1 MSDLLEIHR
10 SIINSIDVK
19 IKNALIERYNIVL
32 QIKKE
37 KEKQNLPIL
46 DYNRENKVLASLR
59 VENNEIL
66 DNYIRNIF
74 VSIMNESKA
83 IQKKND

>member
-46 DYNRENKVLASLR
+46 DSNRENKVLASVR
-59 VENNEIL
+59 VEDNEIL

-74 VSIMNESKA
+74 VSIMNESKE
-83 IQKKND
+83 IQKNE

>member
-1 MSDLLEIHR
+1 MLDIHR
-10 SIINSIDVK
+10 SIINSIDIK
-19 IKNALIERYNIVL
+19 IKNVLIERYNIVL

-46 DYNRENKVLASLR
+46 DFTREKKVLESVR
-59 VENNEIL
+59 VDDSEIL
-66 DNYIRNIF
+66 NNYVRNIF
-74 VSIMNESKA
+74 VSIMNESKE

>member
-1 MSDLLEIHR
+1 MSNMLEVYR

-19 IKNALIERYNIVL
+19 IKNALIERHNIVL

-46 DYNRENKVLASLR
+46 DSNRENKVLESVCVDDDEKL
-59 VENNEIL
+59 N
-66 DNYIRNIF
+66 NYIKNIF
-74 VSIMNESKA
+74 ISIMNESKE
-83 IQKKND
+83 IQKKE

>member
-1 MSDLLEIHR
+1 MLDIHR
-10 SIINSIDVK
+10 SIINSIDIK

-46 DYNRENKVLASLR
+46 DSNRENKVLASVR
-59 VENNEIL
+59 VDDDEKLN
-66 DNYIRNIF
+66 NYIKNIF
-74 VSIMNESKA
+74 VSIMNESKGL
-83 IQKKND
+83 QKNE

>member
-1 MSDLLEIHR
+1 MSNMLDIHR
-10 SIINSIDVK
+10 SIINSIDIK

-46 DYNRENKVLASLR
+46 DSNRENKVLASVR
-59 VENNEIL
+59 VDDDEKLN
-66 DNYIRNIF
+66 NYIKNIF
-74 VSIMNESKA
+74 VSIMNESKE

>member
-1 MSDLLEIHR
+1 MLEVYR

-19 IKNALIERYNIVL
+19 IKNALIERHNIVL

-46 DYNRENKVLASLR
+46 DSNRENKVLESVCVDDDEKL
-59 VENNEIL
+59 N
-66 DNYIRNIF
+66 NYIKNIF
-74 VSIMNESKA
+74 ISIMNESKE
-83 IQKKND
+83 IQKKE

>member
-46 DYNRENKVLASLR
+46 DSNRENKVLASVR

-74 VSIMNESKA
+74 VSIMNESKE
-83 IQKKND
+83 IQKNE